1 MQSKPFYNYVVYED
15 GRIWSN
21 YTQRYLKHD
30 IVNNYHQVTLA
41 INNIRTRFKVHRLV
55 AMCFIPNPNNF
66 PQINH
71 IDGNKNNNHVSNL
84 EWCTSYYNNKHAR
97 DNGLNNVKESNSKR
111 WNDDDFRRRV
121 SSKISETHIK
131 REVMKGENNP
141 SFRYRIYLDGNV
153 VSRQELAE
161 KLNISLSYTS
171 EQIRK
176 ASHGN
181 ACKRFIDNKVYVV
194 DTKKS
199 QSTIENTADN
209 NGK

>member
-21 YTQRYLKHD
+21 YIQRYLKHD
-30 IVNNYHQVTLA
+30 IVNNYHQVTLT
-41 INNIRTRFKVHRLV
+41 INNVRTRFKVHRLV

-111 WNDDDFRRRV
+111 WNDDDFRSRV
-121 SSKISETHIK
+121 SSKISETHMK
-131 REVMKGENNP
+131 RGITKGENNP
-141 SFRYRIYLDGNV
+141 RFRYRIYLDGNV

-161 KLNISLSYTS
+161 KLNMSLSYIS
-171 EQIRK
+171 EQIRE

-181 ACKRFIDNKVYVV
+181 VCKLFADNNVHVV

-199 QSTIENTADN
+199 QSTIESTVDN